1 MLACP
6 ACNTMISRPAA
17 PHRDLIGV
25 PCPGL
30 PADPVCGYCGRP
42 VGLDEHNQAGIHKI
56 DARQCNGSGRR
67 VTAAE
72 LWAGRDHDDLNR
84 EVAA

>member
-1 MLACP
+1 
-6 ACNTMISRPAA
+6 MISRPDA

-30 PADPVCGYCGRP
+30 PTDPVCGYCGRP
-42 VGLDEHNQAGIHKI
+42 VGLNEHHQAGIHKT

-67 VTAAE
+67 VTTAE
-72 LWAGRDHDDLNR
+72 LWAGRNHDDL
-84 EVAA
+84 EQEAAA